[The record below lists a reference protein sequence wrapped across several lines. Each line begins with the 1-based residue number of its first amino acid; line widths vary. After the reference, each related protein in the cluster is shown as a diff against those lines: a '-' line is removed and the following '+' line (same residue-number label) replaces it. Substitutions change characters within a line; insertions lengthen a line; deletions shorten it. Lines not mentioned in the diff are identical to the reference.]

1 MQDFGEP
8 QHPLERL
15 DDLII
20 DGMKLWQRTDEF
32 RFSQDAVLLAHFV
45 SISTHRKY
53 AELGSGTGA
62 IPFILS
68 ALGAKSIYGFEKN
81 PVVAELA
88 KRNVKLNKKEDMIHI
103 LEADY
108 LELPS
113 SWNGTFDTVVAN
125 PPYFRGGTGLVSF
138 HKGMALALHEGE
150 TTLPKVVSK
159 AAKLL
164 RQGGSLC
171 MIYQATQ
178 WMYLEAAL
186 VVSKFTVKRVR
197 FVHSFLNK
205 PAKMVLVEATLRGNP
220 GLIVEAPLA
229 IYEIDSKNYTEEIRG
244 WYGREQ

>member
-20 DGMKLWQRTDEF
+20 DGMKMWQRTDEF

-45 SISTHRKY
+45 SINKHRKY

-62 IPFILS
+62 IPLILS
-68 ALGAKSIYGFEKN
+68 ALGATSIHGFEKN
-81 PVVAELA
+81 TVVAELA
-88 KRNVKLNKKEDMIHI
+88 KRNVVLNQKEDVIHI
-103 LEADY
+103 WEADY
-108 LELPS
+108 LELSS

-125 PPYFRGGTGLVSF
+125 PPYFRGGTGLVST
-138 HKGMALALHEGE
+138 HQGMALALHEGD
-150 TTLPKVVSK
+150 TTLPKVVST

-178 WMYLEAAL
+178 WMYLEASL
-186 VVSKFTVKRVR
+186 VASGFTVKRIR

-229 IYEIDSKNYTEEIRG
+229 IYEIDSKEYTKEIKG
-244 WYGREQ
+244 WYGRER